1 LRPPA
6 ILARLGAMPEEINW
20 RLIVERIHARQCVPF
35 LGAGVNV
42 SSDDYEGLPLGRQV
56 ALRLAEELIAAKAQA
71 VVARR
76 LDDFEDLA
84 EVKLLEQALAVYP
97 DLMRLAVQ
105 DLARVAFYVEQETD
119 NPHLRQLLGRL
130 LPDREREPSGIL
142 QALAS
147 MPFKVIVTTNYDRL
161 MEDAL
166 DAARKPYRTVVQPIA
181 GFDPVEMANLDDE
194 LVTLKAEGTL
204 ILYKIH
210 GSFCDEPENGDRPAD
225 RLLITEE
232 DYIEFLTV
240 VSDEQMGIPPS
251 IKTELSTSTLLFLGY
266 GLEDWDFRTLFKATI
281 ERLGRHKIFKSF
293 AIQHQPMDFWVRFW
307 ERGDKNVTIYDVDL
321 HEFAARLRE
330 LYAEYAAHLGE
341 RA

>member
-1 LRPPA
+1 
-6 ILARLGAMPEEINW
+6 MPEEINW

-56 ALRLAEELIAAKAQA
+56 ALRLAEELIAGKAQA

-76 LDDFEDLA
+76 LRDFEQLA
-84 EVKLLEQALAVYP
+84 EVTLREDALAVYP

-119 NPHLRQLLGRL
+119 SPHLRQLLGRL
-130 LPDREREPSGIL
+130 LPDRERQPSGIL
-142 QALAS
+142 QALAT

-166 DAARKPYRTVVQPIA
+166 DAAGTPYRIVVQPIA
-181 GFDPVEMANLDDE
+181 GFDPVEMAKLDAE
-194 LVTLKAEGTL
+194 LVELKAGGTL
-204 ILYKIH
+204 IVYKIH
-210 GSFCDEPENGDRPAD
+210 GSFRDGPGNGDHPAD

-240 VSDEQMGIPPS
+240 VSDEQIGIPPA
-251 IKTELSTSTLLFLGY
+251 IKSELSTSTLLFLGY

-281 ERLGRHKIFKSF
+281 ERLGRHKIFRSF
-293 AIQHQPMDFWVRFW
+293 AIQYQPMDFWVRFW

-330 LYAEYAAHLGE
+330 QYAEYAAHMGE
-341 RA
+341 PA